1 MQKFTMVNKI
11 DKILLNKVVGIP
23 IFFLIIWVM
32 FQAVF
37 SIGQIPMDL
46 IDFAIF
52 SLQNWLT
59 AKLPDTIGSSL
70 LIDGV
75 IGGVGAMI
83 VFLPLIIL
91 LFFFIS
97 VFRQT
102 GYLSRISILFEKVF
116 NKIGLSGKS
125 IVPLSMGFGCNVP
138 AIMALNT
145 LETKREKLITAMMI
159 PFLSCSATLPIY
171 TLLIA
176 AFFEVEW
183 RGTVLFALYVGG
195 IFLSFI
201 TGMIFHKVLKKG
213 ELKKSSDL
221 PKYKIPKL
229 KSILSAIW
237 ITAKSFLF
245 KAGKI
250 ILPFSIIM
258 WFLFTFPLTEGNPA
272 QIEESY
278 AAQIGMAVEPIFEPI
293 GFDWRIN
300 TALFGALGAKEVF
313 ISTLGIFY
321 SLDVGT
327 DEGLIQAM
335 QNDPNITPLT
345 AVLILIFIL
354 VYSPCV
360 PVIATMKEQFS
371 SRWAFIAF
379 IYPTVLAWV
388 ICFIIY
394 QTVIR
399 IMF

>member
-1 MQKFTMVNKI
+1 MRAYKI
-11 DKILLNKVVGIP
+11 DKILLNKTTGIP
-23 IFFLIIWVM
+23 IFFLIIWLI

-37 SIGQIPMDL
+37 TIGQIPMDL
-46 IDFAIF
+46 IDLGIS
-52 SLQNWLT
+52 SLQTWLGT
-59 AKLPDTIGSSL
+59 ILPVNLWTSL

-97 VFRQT
+97 ILRQS
-102 GYLSRISILFEKVF
+102 GYLERISFLFEGSLRR
-116 NKIGLSGKS
+116 IGLSGKA

-138 AIMALNT
+138 AIMSLKT
-145 LETKREKLITAMMI
+145 LETRRQRIITAMMI

-176 AFFEVEW
+176 AFFEEYW
-183 RGTVLFALYVGG
+183 RGTILFGLYTVG
-195 IFLSFI
+195 ILLSFL
-201 TGMIFHKVLKKG
+201 TGLIFHKFLKT
-213 ELKKSSDL
+213 ERITSPSIL
-221 PKYKIPKL
+221 PEYKIPKL
-229 KSILSAIW
+229 KNVIISILG
-237 ITAKSFLF
+237 TTKSFLT

-258 WFLFTFPLTEGNPA
+258 WVLFTFPQTDGLPT

-300 TALFGALGAKEVF
+300 TALFGALGAKEIF

-321 SLDVGT
+321 SLEATTED
-327 DEGLIQAM
+327 GLIQAL

-345 AVLILIFIL
+345 AVLVLIFMLI
-354 VYSPCV
+354 YSPCI
-360 PVIATMKEQFS
+360 PVIATIKHQFGAK
-371 SRWAFIAF
+371 WASIAF
-379 IYPTVLAWV
+379 LYPTLLAWI
-388 ICFIIY
+388 ICFIVY
-394 QTVIR
+394 QTSIL
-399 IMF
+399 II

>member
-1 MQKFTMVNKI
+1 MINKI

-23 IFFLIIWVM
+23 IFFFIIWIM
-32 FQAVF
+32 FQTVF
-37 SIGQIPMDL
+37 SLGQVPMDL
-46 IDFAIF
+46 LDYGIS
-52 SLQNWLT
+52 SLQNWLVGVM
-59 AKLPDTIGSSL
+59 PQSIWSSL

-75 IGGVGAMI
+75 IGGVGAML
-83 VFLPLIIL
+83 VFLPLIII

-97 VFRQT
+97 LFRQT

-116 NKIGLSGKS
+116 TKIGLSGKS

-145 LETKREKLITAMMI
+145 LETKREKIITAMMI

-176 AFFEVEW
+176 AFFPVEL
-183 RGTVLFALYVGG
+183 RGTILFLLYVSG
-195 IFLSFI
+195 IFLSFL
-201 TGMIFHKVLKKG
+201 TGLIFHKILKNDEFRKP
-213 ELKKSSDL
+213 LKL
-221 PKYKIPKL
+221 PNYKVPKI
-229 KSILSAIW
+229 KNILSAIW
-237 ITAKSFLF
+237 LTTRSFLF

-250 ILPFSIIM
+250 ILPFSIII

-272 QIEESY
+272 QVEESY

-321 SLDVGT
+321 SLDVST
-327 DEGLIQAM
+327 DEGLIQAL
-335 QNDPNITPLT
+335 QNDPNITFLT
-345 AVLILIFIL
+345 AVLILIFVL
-354 VYSPCV
+354 VYSPCI
-360 PVIATMKEQFS
+360 PVIGVIKEKFS
-371 SRWAFIAF
+371 TKWAIIAF
-379 IYPTVLAWV
+379 IYPTGLAWL

-394 QTVIR
+394 QTSKLL
-399 IMF
+399 